1 MPMTQE
7 QAKTAA
13 KALNELN
20 ESYIDLLGA
29 VKSTA
34 ETAETAKKLWR
45 EGNKSRLMKIGV
57 ALVVFPEPTPISE
70 TVGAC
75 FIGAGA
81 VKKGIQNR
89 AIYLEDITKTFKNTL
104 KDVLETRNSMPI

>member
-1 MPMTQE
+1 MKPE

-29 VKSTA
+29 IKGTA
-34 ETAETAKKLWR
+34 NTAETAKKLWR
-45 EGNKSRLMKIGV
+45 EGNNSRLIKIGV

-75 FIGAGA
+75 FIAAGA

-104 KDVLETRNSMPI
+104 KDVLETHNSMQI